1 MPTPFSSLPLPALVE
16 RLAGVLAPYLV
27 RCEPATG
34 SREDQARF
42 VARAVAREAL
52 AFVAALLPTR
62 ETWGRVLYH
71 LDCPDGDPVECP
83 HWESELYAEE
93 REDFMRK
100 ADALL
105 RELRERL
112 GMTAVI
118 RKTGRGR
125 GSGA

>member
-1 MPTPFSSLPLPALVE
+1 MSDLAGAALAE
-16 RLAGVLAPYLV
+16 RLHAFGFSDNGAELA
-27 RCEPATG
+27 
-34 SREDQARF
+34 
-42 VARAVAREAL
+42 AREAL

-105 RELRERL
+105 RELRGRL
-112 GMTAVI
+112 GV
-118 RKTGRGR
+118 KG
-125 GSGA
+125 

>member
-1 MPTPFSSLPLPALVE
+1 MTPGDDLVTALAE
-16 RLAGVLAPYLV
+16 RLRDVPHIHSSECAILDDKP
-27 RCEPATG
+27 CDCITFPAY
-34 SREDQARF
+34 ELL
-42 VARAVAREAL
+42 AREAL
-52 AFVAALLPTR
+52 AVVAEQLPTR

-112 GMTAVI
+112 GQP
-118 RKTGRGR
+118 
-125 GSGA
+125 

>member
-1 MPTPFSSLPLPALVE
+1 MQVLTE
-16 RLAGVLAPYLV
+16 RLRHRYLEWRRTADADIPQQLLDQLA
-27 RCEPATG
+27 
-34 SREDQARF
+34 S
-42 VARAVAREAL
+42 EAL
-52 AFVAALLPTR
+52 AFVAERLPTR

-105 RELRERL
+105 RDLRERL
-112 GMTAVI
+112 GVRT
-118 RKTGRGR
+118 
-125 GSGA
+125 